1 MKLQSARGDFLPMPD
16 WPTFSASPLIRHHSI
31 SDFSSFFLFSSISL
45 FSLWECLNFQLR
57 DIKLVGLGIIQTNLI
72 QFRIK
77 ELKLQV
83 SRWVK
88 VDHLEG
94 LRGWACFHLK
104 IISNWKLFPPEK
116 FSTWKLFPLGNYFQ
130 LKIISNWKLF
140 PPEKFSSRKLFPPEI
155 FFTWKLFPLKNCLHL
170 KIISMWKLF
179 LLENCFHLKIIPTFG
194 ARATSEGFEFEQ
206 HHICQLPRIYGFN
219 QSKLIQVYFSKI

>member
-1 MKLQSARGDFLPMPD
+1 MDEIA
-16 WPTFSASPLIRHHSI
+16 I
-31 SDFSSFFLFSSISL
+31 STGGFFADAWLTHFFCIPSHPSSFNFRLFFFFPYFSISL
-45 FSLWECLNFQLR
+45 FSLWECLNFQLW

-104 IISNWKLFPPEK
+104 IISNWKFFNLK
-116 FSTWKLFPLGNYFQ
+116 NVSTWKLFPPENCFHWKIVYTWKSFLCENCFY
-130 LKIISNWKLF
+130 LKIVS
-140 PPEKFSSRKLFPPEI
+140 
-155 FFTWKLFPLKNCLHL
+155 TWKLFQLWEREPHL
-170 KIISMWKLF
+170 KGLNLNS
-179 LLENCFHLKIIPTFG
+179 T
-194 ARATSEGFEFEQ
+194 TSVS
-206 HHICQLPRIYGFN
+206 CQEYMVSTN
-219 QSKLIQVYFSKI
+219 QN

>member
-1 MKLQSARGDFLPMPD
+1 MDEIA
-16 WPTFSASPLIRHHSI
+16 I
-31 SDFSSFFLFSSISL
+31 STGGFFADAWLTHFFCIPSHPSSFNFRLFFFFPYFSISL

-104 IISNWKLFPPEK
+104 IISNLKLFPPGK
-116 FSTWKLFPLGNYFQ
+116 CFQLKNFSTWKLFPLGNYF
-130 LKIISNWKLF
+130 
-140 PPEKFSSRKLFPPEI
+140 
-155 FFTWKLFPLKNCLHL
+155 
-170 KIISMWKLF
+170 
-179 LLENCFHLKIIPTFG
+179 HLKIIPTLG
-194 ARATSEGFEFEQ
+194 AIATSEGFEFEQ

-219 QSKLIQVYFSKI
+219 QSKLIQVHISRI

>member
-1 MKLQSARGDFLPMPD
+1 MDEIA
-16 WPTFSASPLIRHHSI
+16 I
-31 SDFSSFFLFSSISL
+31 STGGFFADAWLTHFFCIPSHPSSFNFRLFFFFPYFSISL
-45 FSLWECLNFQLR
+45 FSLWEWLNFQLR

-116 FSTWKLFPLGNYFQ
+116 CFHLKIVSTWKLFPPEKLFTLENHFYVKIVSTWKLFPLENYSNFGSESHIWRVWIWTAPHLSAAKNIWFQ
-130 LKIISNWKLF
+130 PIKTNSSVLFKDLKGTILSVASLH
-140 PPEKFSSRKLFPPEI
+140 
-155 FFTWKLFPLKNCLHL
+155 FTAI
-170 KIISMWKLF
+170 KI
-179 LLENCFHLKIIPTFG
+179 
-194 ARATSEGFEFEQ
+194 
-206 HHICQLPRIYGFN
+206 
-219 QSKLIQVYFSKI
+219 